1 MGIFEER
8 FLGSRR
14 GRNSQQKRQE
24 RLSLGDWLIL
34 SLNTNLN
41 SDLPVFSIVAHTFSG
56 PEEGSKL
63 KKKHM
68 NKRIRKTNILNFFL
82 HFIKNSR
89 ERLFYDHAWCFCEE
103 DYWELTHSIIMKSKD
118 ESVWSQLAFHWKGL
132 VRTVCRYQLLSLWFN
147 SILLFS
153 ILIDYTYML
162 LKRKKTSHV
171 TWCHLKVSYQKNI
184 MNCKEKHTTYIEI
197 PEIFVVILQDK
208 YIVIKECYFKHYMK
222 VW

>member
-1 MGIFEER
+1 
-8 FLGSRR
+8 
-14 GRNSQQKRQE
+14 
-24 RLSLGDWLIL
+24 
-34 SLNTNLN
+34 
-41 SDLPVFSIVAHTFSG
+41 
-56 PEEGSKL
+56 
-63 KKKHM
+63 M

-162 LKRKKTSHV
+162 LKRKENFPCNLVSPKSILPKKILWTAKRSLQL
-171 TWCHLKVSYQKNI
+171 TLRSLKYS
-184 MNCKEKHTTYIEI
+184 
-197 PEIFVVILQDK
+197 L
-208 YIVIKECYFKHYMK
+208 
-222 VW
+222 

>member
-1 MGIFEER
+1 
-8 FLGSRR
+8 
-14 GRNSQQKRQE
+14 
-24 RLSLGDWLIL
+24 
-34 SLNTNLN
+34 
-41 SDLPVFSIVAHTFSG
+41 
-56 PEEGSKL
+56 
-63 KKKHM
+63 M

-132 VRTVCRYQLLSLWFN
+132 VGTVCRYQLLSLWFN

-162 LKRKKTSHV
+162 LKRKENFP
-171 TWCHLKVSYQKNI
+171 CNLVSPKSILPKKYYELQREACNLHWDPWNI
-184 MNCKEKHTTYIEI
+184 RCNPTGQIHC
-197 PEIFVVILQDK
+197 F
-208 YIVIKECYFKHYMK
+208 
-222 VW
+222 